1 MIPRLGRLS
10 RDACRTRPVRG
21 KGRAH
26 LLFWEGITASH
37 PLSPVMRTRHTK
49 EAVLN
54 LDQQK
59 KQARELLRAIRA
71 GNEDAISRLRR
82 NHSHL
87 ATSDEATV
95 RQLVALHDAQFV
107 VAREQGFASWPKLK
121 AYAEPS
127 SHSRHTRL
135 FVADVAWIGDR
146 VHGLLRTRKSAGP
159 AALEQIREW
168 HPRFADST
176 DEEISQAPFTEAD
189 AQLVYA
195 REHGFD
201 TWDDLLGRVNR
212 LASSADTV
220 ATEPFM
226 AAFGALQRGD
236 VVGFESLLRE
246 HPRLVHERG
255 TNGNTLLNLAV
266 SFAGKP
272 DWKAGVSAIESLLA
286 AGSDINAANDR
297 GWTPL
302 HAAAY
307 ANKPEIAAILLAKG
321 AVLDAEAHGAGG
333 TPLIAALFWG
343 HREVADLLG
352 SHEVTPH
359 NLRAAAGLG
368 IVDLVE
374 ACFRGERT
382 LTPEAGAARGFYR
395 PHSGFPDWQPS
406 TDSQEVLDEAL
417 VWACKSDRVNVL
429 ERLLRAGA
437 RLDADPYRGTPLIWA
452 AACNRTEAAA
462 WLLNRGADVNR
473 KGTFGGLTHGQGI
486 TALHIAA
493 QYGHMPMVKLL
504 VERGADRSMEDDL
517 YHATPEGGASYF
529 GQIEVRDYLCSLGR

>member
-1 MIPRLGRLS
+1 
-10 RDACRTRPVRG
+10 
-21 KGRAH
+21 
-26 LLFWEGITASH
+26 
-37 PLSPVMRTRHTK
+37 MRTRHTK

-71 GNEDAISRLRR
+71 GNEDAVSRLRR
-82 NHSHL
+82 HHSRWT
-87 ATSDEATV
+87 ASDEATV
-95 RQLVALHDAQFV
+95 LQLVALHDAQFV
-107 VAREQGFASWPKLK
+107 LAREQGFASWPKLK

-127 SHSRHTRL
+127 SRSRYTRL
-135 FVADVAWIGDR
+135 FVADGAWIADR

-168 HPRFADST
+168 HPRFADRT
-176 DEEISQAPFTEAD
+176 DEEIRQAPFTVED
-189 AQLVYA
+189 ARLVYA
-195 REHGFD
+195 REHGFE
-201 TWDDLLGRVNR
+201 TWDDLMSRVK
-212 LASSADTV
+212 LFASRTDT
-220 ATEPFM
+220 ATTEPFM
-226 AAFGALQRGD
+226 AAFGALQSGD
-236 VVGFESLLRE
+236 GAGFEARLRAN
-246 HPRLVHERG
+246 PRLVNERG

-266 SFAGKP
+266 SFAGKAN
-272 DWKAGVSAIESLLA
+272 WKGGVSTIETLLA
-286 AGSDINAANDR
+286 AGSDVNDGNDR

-307 ANKPEIAAILLAKG
+307 ANRPEIASLLIEKG
-321 AVLDAEAHGAGG
+321 AALDAEAHGAGG

-352 SHEVTPH
+352 RHSLAPN

-368 IVDLVE
+368 ISKFVE
-374 ACFRGERT
+374 ACFSGEHT
-382 LTPEAGAARGFYR
+382 LTPKAGAARGFYR

-406 TDSQEVLDEAL
+406 TDPQEVLDEAL
-417 VWACKSDRVNVL
+417 VWACKSNRVSVL
-429 ERLLRAGA
+429 ERLVRAGA

-462 WLLNRGADVNR
+462 WLLNHGANVNQ

-493 QYGHMPMVKLL
+493 QSGHIPMVKLL
-504 VERGADRSMEDDL
+504 VERGADRSVKDDL
-517 YHATPEGGASYF
+517 YHATPEGGAAYF
-529 GQIEVRDYLCSLGR
+529 GQIEVRDYLRSLEV